1 MIGRANHPNL
11 CTALRQGGNE
21 RTHFGEDLVGKSR
34 LKKRGRGPANF
45 QFAQAIVN
53 LHHFPAHREFRNLAG
68 TIEAVTGVDPI
79 TRIAGDNTLFDR
91 PHHEVV
97 SGISVPKRSVAVKD
111 GNCGLPGEN
120 RIDEVLG
127 GKRDAVGGLA
137 DAQTGGAPAGLRPL
151 LYCRPSCSILHS
163 GREPALNPLTAVTLV
178 SCTGPPCGSTA
189 AEQIIELVPPA
200 KQNGN
205 SITRQYLTYLR
216 VEKGL
221 RPLTCEAYQRDLSLF
236 AEYLEG
242 THALPVTAGQ
252 VQVAGFLEHLQKHGV
267 QSRSI
272 ARKLSCLRGFYKWL
286 LLDRRIGHDPTVNL
300 ESPSSWKVLPKALAQ
315 SEVERM
321 MEQAGTAA
329 DHPQADAVAL
339 RDRAIVEMLYAGGV
353 RVSELTGL
361 GVEDLSLAEG
371 RMLVRGKGDK
381 ERIVPLG
388 RAAVEALDA
397 YLSRGRSALA
407 VRPRESRLFLS
418 VRGTGLTRQWVW
430 HLVKQLDSRASP
442 HVLRHSC
449 ATHMVENGADLRT
462 VQTLL
467 GHADISTT
475 QVYTHLALGRLKAV
489 HRAHH
494 PRATRRVA
502 K

>member
-1 MIGRANHPNL
+1 MVSAAKQPVL
-11 CTALRQGGNE
+11 LRQY
-21 RTHFGEDLVGKSR
+21 V
-34 LKKRGRGPANF
+34 
-45 QFAQAIVN
+45 
-53 LHHFPAHREFRNLAG
+53 
-68 TIEAVTGVDPI
+68 
-79 TRIAGDNTLFDR
+79 
-91 PHHEVV
+91 
-97 SGISVPKRSVAVKD
+97 
-111 GNCGLPGEN
+111 
-120 RIDEVLG
+120 
-127 GKRDAVGGLA
+127 
-137 DAQTGGAPAGLRPL
+137 
-151 LYCRPSCSILHS
+151 
-163 GREPALNPLTAVTLV
+163 
-178 SCTGPPCGSTA
+178 
-189 AEQIIELVPPA
+189 
-200 KQNGN
+200 
-205 SITRQYLTYLR
+205 TYLR

-221 RPLTCEAYQRDLSLF
+221 RPLTCEAYQRDLALF

-242 THALPVTAGQ
+242 LHALPLTAGQ
-252 VQVAGFLEHLQKHGV
+252 TQVAGFLEHLQKHGV

-286 LLDRRIGHDPTVNL
+286 LLDKRIGHDPTVNL
-300 ESPSSWKVLPKALAQ
+300 ESPATWKVLPKALAQ
-315 SEVERM
+315 SEVESM
-321 MEQAGTAA
+321 MDQAGTAA
-329 DHPQADAVAL
+329 THPQADAVAV

-388 RAAVEALDA
+388 HAAVKALEE
-397 YLSRGRSALA
+397 YLTRGRPGLA
-407 VRPRESRLFLS
+407 GRPGESRLFLS
-418 VRGTGLTRQWVW
+418 SRGRGLTRQWVW
-430 HLVKQLDSRASP
+430 RLVKQLDSLASP

-494 PRATRRVA
+494 PRATRIA
-502 K
+502 GKMAGK